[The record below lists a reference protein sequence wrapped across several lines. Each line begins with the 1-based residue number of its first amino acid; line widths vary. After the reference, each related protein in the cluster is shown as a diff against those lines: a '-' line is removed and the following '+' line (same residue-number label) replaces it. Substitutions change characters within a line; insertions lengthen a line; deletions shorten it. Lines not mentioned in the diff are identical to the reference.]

1 MGKFQVR
8 GVLLTSLVGAAVLSE
23 VIALI
28 LILINLSWVSLP
40 VGYKY
45 GLVFDAGSTHTALF
59 LYKWQEDKQN
69 STGLVTQ
76 VMVCDVD
83 GPGISSYA
91 TNPPAAGQS
100 LKVCLDTAV
109 AAVPQEKQREAP
121 IYLGATAGM
130 RLLNITSPSQSD
142 QVLAEVAKFI
152 QLYPFDFRG
161 ARIISG
167 DEEGAYG
174 WVTINYLLQS
184 FIKGAGRLPFG
195 VLVSPSAT
203 RFVSRGCGQLS
214 LSGLVFGQIISIG
227 YTFEGKWKLP
237 TSAKTLGAMDLG
249 GASTQLT
256 FTPAVAIKDKNY
268 ESNFTLYGNKYNV
281 YTHSYLCYGKEQ
293 AMKKV
298 QANLIQ
304 EQAVKKKVQA
314 NLIQPSSLSNPIDHP
329 CYPTGYQLN
338 TTLGAIFNSP
348 CVSYSGNSSLSM
360 LVIFTGTGNVSKCQD
375 IIRGIFNFQA
385 CSSKTDC
392 TFDGVYQPPI
402 SGNFFAFSAFF
413 YTFDILKLTPKASLS
428 VTLDTISKFCQ
439 KTWAQL
445 KAEYPTEKEDR
456 LRDYCASGYYITTLL
471 VNGYKF
477 NGTSWD
483 NIQFQKKADDMDIGW
498 TLGYMLNLT
507 NLIPSTSPGLV
518 RGQGSGEWTASI
530 FFTVFSIF
538 LCLLAFSVQ
547 CLWKVDH

>member
-8 GVLLTSLVGAAVLSE
+8 GVLLTSLVGAAVLSQ

-28 LILINLSWVSLP
+28 LILVNLMWVSLP

-45 GLVFDAGSTHTALF
+45 GMVFDAGSTHTALF
-59 LYKWQEDKQN
+59 LYKWQGDKQN

-91 TNPPAAGQS
+91 NNPPAAGQS
-100 LKVCLDTAV
+100 LKVCLDTAA
-109 AAVPQEKQREAP
+109 AAVPRENQREAP
-121 IYLGATAGM
+121 VYLGATAGM

-184 FIKGAGRLPFG
+184 FIK
-195 VLVSPSAT
+195 
-203 RFVSRGCGQLS
+203 C
-214 LSGLVFGQIISIG
+214 
-227 YTFEGKWKLP
+227 TFEGKWKLP

-256 FTPAVAIKDKNY
+256 FTPAVPIKDKNY

-304 EQAVKKKVQA
+304 QQS
-314 NLIQPSSLSNPIDHP
+314 SSLSNPIDHP

-348 CVSYSGNSSLSM
+348 CVSYSGSANLNT
-360 LVIFTGTGNVSKCQD
+360 LVNFTGTGNASKCQE
-375 IIRGIFNFQA
+375 IIRGIFNFTA
-385 CSSKTDC
+385 CGSKTDC

-402 SGNFFAFSAFF
+402 SGSFFAFSAFF

-439 KTWAQL
+439 KPWTQL

-471 VNGYKF
+471 VDGYKF
-477 NGTSWD
+477 NSTSWD

-518 RGQGSGEWTASI
+518 RGQGPGEWTASI

-547 CLWKVDH
+547 CFWKADH

>member
-1 MGKFQVR
+1 MGGKKW
-8 GVLLTSLVGAAVLSE
+8 LVGSALVSAVVAL
-23 VIALI
+23 VLI
-28 LILINLSWVSLP
+28 LVNLTWVSLP

-45 GLVFDAGSTHTALF
+45 GMVFDAGSTHTALF

-91 TNPPAAGQS
+91 NNPPAAGQS
-100 LKVCLDTAV
+100 LKVCLDTAA
-109 AAVPQEKQREAP
+109 AAVPRENQREAP
-121 IYLGATAGM
+121 VYLGATAGM

-184 FIKGAGRLPFG
+184 FIK
-195 VLVSPSAT
+195 
-203 RFVSRGCGQLS
+203 C
-214 LSGLVFGQIISIG
+214 
-227 YTFEGKWKLP
+227 TFEGKWKLP

-256 FTPAVAIKDKNY
+256 FTPAVPIKDKNY

-304 EQAVKKKVQA
+304 
-314 NLIQPSSLSNPIDHP
+314 
-329 CYPTGYQLN
+329 
-338 TTLGAIFNSP
+338 
-348 CVSYSGNSSLSM
+348 
-360 LVIFTGTGNVSKCQD
+360 
-375 IIRGIFNFQA
+375 
-385 CSSKTDC
+385 
-392 TFDGVYQPPI
+392 
-402 SGNFFAFSAFF
+402 AFSAFF

-439 KTWAQL
+439 KPWAQL

-456 LRDYCASGYYITTLL
+456 LRDYCALGFYITTLL
-471 VNGYKF
+471 VDGYKF
-477 NGTSWD
+477 NSTSWD
-483 NIQFQKKADDMDIGW
+483 NIQFQKTADYTDVGW

-507 NLIPSTSPGLV
+507 NLIPSTSPSLV
-518 RGQGSGEWTASI
+518 RGHGPGEWTASVI
-530 FFTVFSIF
+530 FTVFSIF
-538 LCLLAFSVQ
+538 LCLLAFCVQ
-547 CLWKVDH
+547 CLESRQMSSE